1 MKEKV
6 FEQSEIAKKLAN
18 YKLPRYDELS
28 SFPVVMRQ
36 LIAILDNYFSI
47 TRGRKIFNPKY
58 D

>member
-18 YKLPRYDELS
+18 YKLPRYNELS

-36 LIAILDNYFSI
+36 LIAILDNYFL
-47 TRGRKIFNPKY
+47 RAMFLLK
-58 D
+58 